1 MRGFREVYHRK
12 EDRDKIKD
20 KNCKDDSTE
29 DKDNKEDYR
38 EIEQKEDFRKPVR
51 KRIMPRIRRK

>member
-12 EDRDKIKD
+12 EGRDKIKD

-29 DKDNKEDYR
+29 DKDNKE
-38 EIEQKEDFRKPVR
+38 ETHQSVIRKAFN
-51 KRIMPRIRRK
+51 ILFS